1 MSTASPRAQP
11 QALFKFCHVFLLGE
25 LWASKARSALCRSMR
40 LDYLSH
46 VPRVST
52 ARLEFTVLLRLQNQE
67 PRHVCVGSV
76 LRSW

>member
-46 VPRVST
+46 VPECPQQGWNSWFCSDSRTKSPGMSVS
-52 ARLEFTVLLRLQNQE
+52 AL
-67 PRHVCVGSV
+67 C
-76 LRSW
+76 